1 MTKPTTLESAIKRL
15 EEIVAQLGGEIS
27 VDDSIKLYGEAV
39 KLVEFADKKL
49 EAARLKVEKLDGE
62 GSSDGKPV

>member
-15 EEIVAQLGGEIS
+15 EEIVAQMGGEIS

-62 GSSDGKPV
+62 EKADGQV

>member
-1 MTKPTTLESAIKRL
+1 MTKLTTLESAIKRL

-62 GSSDGKPV
+62 GNGDGKPV

>member
-1 MTKPTTLESAIKRL
+1 M
-15 EEIVAQLGGEIS
+15 AQLGGEIS

-62 GSSDGKPV
+62 GNGDGKPV

>member
-15 EEIVAQLGGEIS
+15 EEMVAQLGGEIS

-62 GSSDGKPV
+62 GSGDGKPV